1 MGLWLLGCALLF
13 VHWTMFY
20 EDFIV
25 LDEAS
30 LTRHC
35 DLMLGCFWSL
45 LGWAVARDKVTN
57 FDYFARA
64 MGVKICFKSESA
76 FIVENTAER
85 KTALNETITR
95 LLSLEWVDQHELTSL
110 RGRLQFDEGQI
121 HGRRSGRFMQLLSRR
136 ADFIGGSSMD
146 HDLQEALL
154 FLKDRVVG
162 APPRL
167 ISARR
172 ASAWYI
178 FTDAAHGDGPSHACG
193 LGGVLVA
200 PDGKPIRVF
209 NHSFDDDFLGDL
221 NFRDVQS
228 PIYFL
233 EGFAAVVA
241 LHLWHSL
248 VQGSEIVCFIDNE
261 TAKSAFTSGRSP
273 CAQFSALLEWLA
285 DWEELASA
293 FPWF

>member
-1 MGLWLLGCALLF
+1 MTRRQTLITLLELW
-13 VHWTMFY
+13 
-20 EDFIV
+20 
-25 LDEAS
+25 
-30 LTRHC
+30 
-35 DLMLGCFWSL
+35 
-45 LGWAVARDKVTN
+45 
-57 FDYFARA
+57 
-64 MGVKICFKSESA
+64 GVKICFKSESA
-76 FIVENTAER
+76 FIVDNTAER

-121 HGRRSGRFMQLLSRR
+121 HVHRSGRFMQLLSRR

-146 HDLQEALL
+146 HDLQDALL
-154 FLKDRVVG
+154 FLKDGVVG

-178 FTDAAHGDGPSHACG
+178 FTDAAHGDGPSLACG
-193 LGGVLVA
+193 WGGVLVA

-228 PIYFL
+228 PIYFR

-261 TAKSAFTSGRSP
+261 AAKSAFTSGRSP
-273 CAQFSALLEWLA
+273 CAQFSALLEWRA
-285 DWEELASA
+285 DWEELPSA